1 MLQIIF
7 SKVKIYCWK
16 WILPNEPWLPRY
28 IWWIYCLHQKV
39 LLQRPKGTERYI
51 ISGMHF
57 HFYIFRGSNCL
68 EIKKET
74 EIKIQTLTSDHKSKV
89 RKHPF
94 LHSDLQRILYSL
106 FLEGATLG
114 WSGIRKNRRELD
126 CKTGIRGLCLPQIH
140 CLWEEPLQGASF
152 CLVCGKKL
160 KTCMLH
166 DDPDAPSNTVSKEAG
181 RKPWKH
187 RTYSPGR

>member
-1 MLQIIF
+1 MLWLNWAIMLQIIF

-114 WSGIRKNRRELD
+114 WSGIRKNRRELGLQD
-126 CKTGIRGLCLPQIH
+126 RDQRVVFASDSLSLRG
-140 CLWEEPLQGASF
+140 A
-152 CLVCGKKL
+152 
-160 KTCMLH
+160 T
-166 DDPDAPSNTVSKEAG
+166 
-181 RKPWKH
+181 
-187 RTYSPGR
+187 PGSIFLSGMW